1 MANLN
6 WCRTC
11 GKEYPVCPHCEQD
24 ARLNPWRMICDTEP
38 HFLVWTAV
46 NQYRQGIIS
55 KETAKA
61 DLSDTTQA
69 NITEL
74 ISGKRGGQ
82 STSALLNN
90 FSVAEDAMKQA
101 LNSSGSAMRENQTYM
116 DSLQAKLN
124 QLDSAFQ
131 KFSTDLM
138 KSDIPKFFVDLATVF
153 VDGADN
159 AVKFAGALPTLT
171 AAISGVLS
179 VMQMSGKLKNGAS
192 KVNMPSYI

>member
-61 DLSDTTQA
+61 DLTTLLMRKYKNVTKAEVETFIPAVRDVFHEIMDKPAKAENESSSDVKDETPVKPVV
-69 NITEL
+69 
-74 ISGKRGGQ
+74 KR
-82 STSALLNN
+82 TSN
-90 FSVAEDAMKQA
+90 
-101 LNSSGSAMRENQTYM
+101 R
-116 DSLQAKLN
+116 
-124 QLDSAFQ
+124 
-131 KFSTDLM
+131 
-138 KSDIPKFFVDLATVF
+138 
-153 VDGADN
+153 
-159 AVKFAGALPTLT
+159 
-171 AAISGVLS
+171 
-179 VMQMSGKLKNGAS
+179 
-192 KVNMPSYI
+192 

>member
-61 DLSDTTQA
+61 DLTTLLMRKYKNVTEAEVEAFIPAVRDVFHEIMDEPAKAENESSSDVKDETPV
-69 NITEL
+69 
-74 ISGKRGGQ
+74 KPVVKK
-82 STSALLNN
+82 TSNRKGRA
-90 FSVAEDAMKQA
+90 
-101 LNSSGSAMRENQTYM
+101 
-116 DSLQAKLN
+116 
-124 QLDSAFQ
+124 
-131 KFSTDLM
+131 
-138 KSDIPKFFVDLATVF
+138 
-153 VDGADN
+153 
-159 AVKFAGALPTLT
+159 
-171 AAISGVLS
+171 
-179 VMQMSGKLKNGAS
+179 
-192 KVNMPSYI
+192 

>member
-61 DLSDTTQA
+61 DLT
-69 NITEL
+69 I
-74 ISGKRGGQ
+74 
-82 STSALLNN
+82 LL
-90 FSVAEDAMKQA
+90 
-101 LNSSGSAMRENQTYM
+101 MRKYGCR
-116 DSLQAKLN
+116 SLQAPPV
-124 QLDSAFQ
+124 
-131 KFSTDLM
+131 T
-138 KSDIPKFFVDLATVF
+138 
-153 VDGADN
+153 
-159 AVKFAGALPTLT
+159 
-171 AAISGVLS
+171 GVRRL
-179 VMQMSGKLKNGAS
+179 VR
-192 KVNMPSYI
+192 

>member
-61 DLSDTTQA
+61 DLTTLLMRKYKNVTEAEVETFIPAVRDVFHSLHSLRYGGVFSLRLEQGPRTQLQPVMAENESSSDVKDETPV
-69 NITEL
+69 
-74 ISGKRGGQ
+74 KPVVKK
-82 STSALLNN
+82 TSNRKGRA
-90 FSVAEDAMKQA
+90 
-101 LNSSGSAMRENQTYM
+101 
-116 DSLQAKLN
+116 
-124 QLDSAFQ
+124 
-131 KFSTDLM
+131 
-138 KSDIPKFFVDLATVF
+138 
-153 VDGADN
+153 
-159 AVKFAGALPTLT
+159 
-171 AAISGVLS
+171 
-179 VMQMSGKLKNGAS
+179 
-192 KVNMPSYI
+192 

>member
-61 DLSDTTQA
+61 DLTTLLMRKYK
-69 NITEL
+69 NVTE
-74 ISGKRGGQ
+74 
-82 STSALLNN
+82 
-90 FSVAEDAMKQA
+90 AEVETFIPAVRDV
-101 LNSSGSAMRENQTYM
+101 SMRSWM
-116 DSLQAKLN
+116 SLQRLRMSH
-124 QLDSAFQ
+124 L
-131 KFSTDLM
+131 
-138 KSDIPKFFVDLATVF
+138 
-153 VDGADN
+153 
-159 AVKFAGALPTLT
+159 
-171 AAISGVLS
+171 
-179 VMQMSGKLKNGAS
+179 VM
-192 KVNMPSYI
+192 